1 MKIKYLKKNSRKKNY
16 YNEYLLVESKFK
28 KFQKKNL
35 SLYVNRVFSLYIRL
49 ALSETENRVYK
60 NIIQRN
66 NLNFSYTILGTLKQ
80 LLIFIFF
87 SMPLRLLQ
95 RKKMNIVSLYIQDI
109 SDIFKF
115 YYTSNRIKNLIIEQN
130 TGFILNFFLSILIKR
145 SKLIKDLK
153 SSFYVSKKKGLNY
166 LLKNQDKI
174 ESQIKKLLFI
184 SDYFLKLTRVNKI
197 ITSDASSI
205 RSSIIAMSAK
215 KNDIEVHEFFHGYY
229 SGKDLI
235 GVYPTLANFQYHW
248 TQEIINSFQ
257 KYIPNNFTKKQISF
271 GYPINFIKNSKS
283 KFVLILFPD
292 INFFNKKKISK
303 MTNQILKLI
312 KILSRFVN
320 VRVRPHPASRNNV
333 KKKYSKLITSYGGV
347 LSYKKSVVDD
357 LKTSMLV
364 LGNSSS
370 VLVTAFNNDIPSLR
384 LKDDDNFYCDN
395 VPEMSYTNI
404 VSFFKS
410 RKEIIDFCKYY
421 NSIIKVK
428 KRNFDYTAFA
438 KAIR

>member
-1 MKIKYLKKNSRKKNY
+1 MKIKYLIKNSRKKNY
-16 YNEYLLVESKFK
+16 YNQYLLVESKFK

-35 SLYVNRVFSLYIRL
+35 SLSVNRVFSLYIRL
-49 ALSETENRVYK
+49 ALSETENHVYK

-87 SMPLRLLQ
+87 SLPARLLQ

-115 YYTSNRIKNLIIEQN
+115 YHTRNRIKNLIIEQN

-153 SSFYVSKKKGLNY
+153 SSFYVSKKEGLNY

-205 RSSIIAMSAK
+205 KSSIIAMSAK

-257 KYIPNNFTKKQISF
+257 K
-271 GYPINFIKNSKS
+271 
-283 KFVLILFPD
+283 
-292 INFFNKKKISK
+292 
-303 MTNQILKLI
+303 
-312 KILSRFVN
+312 
-320 VRVRPHPASRNNV
+320 
-333 KKKYSKLITSYGGV
+333 
-347 LSYKKSVVDD
+347 
-357 LKTSMLV
+357 
-364 LGNSSS
+364 
-370 VLVTAFNNDIPSLR
+370 
-384 LKDDDNFYCDN
+384 
-395 VPEMSYTNI
+395 
-404 VSFFKS
+404 
-410 RKEIIDFCKYY
+410 
-421 NSIIKVK
+421 
-428 KRNFDYTAFA
+428 
-438 KAIR
+438 